1 MPGSEH
7 LNTWT
12 PEHLKPVSFDKSLS
26 NMNRSLGK
34 TRRLQQAT
42 GPRGTFTVLALDH
55 RGPLRRKLAQEPG
68 IQDVDATL
76 REVKRDM
83 VRHLGGQATAVL
95 LDPESGLEACVSV
108 GALPGSSGLLVA
120 LDTGSTG
127 DPVRL
132 ETGLVEGWDPGRIA
146 RSGAS
151 GVKLL
156 VYYHPD
162 AMEAS
167 MVEARV
173 RSVGEACAA
182 AEIPFY
188 LEPLSYD
195 PGSPGGKLTSAERLR
210 VGLAAAER
218 LVPLG
223 VDILKAEFPVNV
235 EETTAEEAW
244 REACAALTR
253 SCGVPWVLLSA
264 GVSHEVFL
272 RQTAVA
278 CAAGASGVM
287 AGRSIWSEAVTGDRE
302 GRRAFLGG
310 AARVRLGEVR
320 AICEGLARPVW
331 GVGEECG

>member
-1 MPGSEH
+1 
-7 LNTWT
+7 
-12 PEHLKPVSFDKSLS
+12 
-26 NMNRSLGK
+26 MNGSLGK

-68 IQDVDATL
+68 ITDVDAVL
-76 REVKRDM
+76 RAVKQDI
-83 VRHLGGQATAVL
+83 VRHLGWGATAVL
-95 LDPESGLEACVSV
+95 LDPESGLEACISV
-108 GALPGSSGLLVA
+108 GALPGSTGLLVA

-132 ETGLVEGWDPGRIA
+132 ETGLVEGWDPERIA

-162 AMEAS
+162 APEAS
-167 MVEARV
+167 EVEARV
-173 RSVGEACAA
+173 RGLGEACAA
-182 AEIPFY
+182 VEIPFY

-195 PGSPGGKLTSAERLR
+195 PGAPGRRLSSVERLR
-210 VGLAAAER
+210 VGVAAAER

-235 EETTAEEAW
+235 EDTPGEDAW
-244 REACAALTR
+244 RAGCEALTR
-253 SCGVPWVLLSA
+253 ACRVPWVLLSA
-264 GVSHEVFL
+264 GVSHGDFL

-278 CAAGASGVM
+278 CEAGASGVI
-287 AGRSIWSEAVTGDRE
+287 AGRSIWSEAVTGDGE
-302 GRRAFLGG
+302 GRRGFLSG
-310 AARVRLGEVR
+310 AAGERMEEVR
-320 AICEGLARPVW
+320 ALCEGRARPIW
-331 GVGEECG
+331 G

>member
-1 MPGSEH
+1 VRHKEGFSI
-7 LNTWT
+7 
-12 PEHLKPVSFDKSLS
+12 
-26 NMNRSLGK
+26 MNRSLGK

-55 RGPLRRKLAQEPG
+55 RGPLKRKLAQEPG
-68 IQDVDATL
+68 IQDVDAML
-76 REVKRDM
+76 REVKQDT
-83 VRHLGGQATAVL
+83 VRHLGRQATAVL
-95 LDPESGLEACVSV
+95 LDPESGWEACVSV
-108 GALPGSSGLLVA
+108 GALPGSTGLLVA

-132 ETGLVEGWDPGRIA
+132 ETGLVEGWDPERIA

-162 AMEAS
+162 AAEAP

-173 RSVGEACAA
+173 RWVGEACAA

-195 PGSPGGKLTSAERLR
+195 PGSPGRRLPSAERLR

-223 VDILKAEFPVNV
+223 VDILKAEFPVNL
-235 EETTAEEAW
+235 EETPGEEAW
-244 REACAALTR
+244 RVACESLTR

-278 CAAGASGVM
+278 CAAGASGVI

-310 AARVRLGEVR
+310 VAGGRLGEIL
-320 AICEGLARPVW
+320 ALCEGLARPVW
-331 GVGEECG
+331 GVGEGCW